1 MTKLFSN
8 FFFLPFSY
16 SIPSALKSLIS
27 KLLWYLCLLVN
38 LLLRSKPSIEPIQN
52 TILNKNLFSA
62 HGIFSHLWFVCLT
75 VLMTDS
81 SSALG
86 SRHLSPNFLRKRKSF
101 PRWASEGMSPVYSLQ
116 VAGKSFVAAQT
127 GFPGGSGGKESALPV
142 QEPWEARILCLG

>member
-27 KLLWYLCLLVN
+27 KPLWYLCLLVN
-38 LLLRSKPSIEPIQN
+38 LLLCSKPSIEPIQN
-52 TILNKNLFSA
+52 TILSKNLFSA

-101 PRWASEGMSPVYSLQ
+101 PRWASEGMSPCVQSS
-116 VAGKSFVAAQT
+116 GPWKEFCKSPNQ
-127 GFPGGSGGKESALPV
+127 LPR
-142 QEPWEARILCLG
+142 WLRW